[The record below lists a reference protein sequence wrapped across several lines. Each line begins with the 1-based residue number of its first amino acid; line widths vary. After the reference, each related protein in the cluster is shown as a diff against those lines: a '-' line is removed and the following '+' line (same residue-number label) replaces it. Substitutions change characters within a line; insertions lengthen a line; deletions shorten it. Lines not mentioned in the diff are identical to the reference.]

1 MTPAKKT
8 TRTTTKPV
16 VRTRSTTKKKV
27 STTPKPK
34 PKVTATKTVT
44 AIPDLP
50 VNPFTFE
57 VFDVVSKQETNAGK
71 IKALQKFEHDSL
83 KALFI
88 WNYDDSVIS
97 LLPPGEVPYSS
108 LEEEQ
113 NTSGTLSTK
122 INQQSDTMRYNETT
136 NANKGHTTL
145 RREWTKLF
153 NFIKG
158 GNDTLSSLRRETM
171 FIQIL
176 QGLHPLDAEILCL
189 IKDKDLES
197 KYNIPK
203 KSVIQAY
210 PDIQWGG
217 RS

>member
-1 MTPAKKT
+1 MTT
-8 TRTTTKPV
+8 TRKP
-16 VRTRSTTKKKV
+16 RKTSKKAEAIQTRKA
-27 STTPKPK
+27 TPQPI
-34 PKVTATKTVT
+34 TN
-44 AIPDLP
+44 LP
-50 VNPFTFE
+50 PNPFTFE
-57 VFDVVSKQETNAGK
+57 VLSLVVKQRSNAK
-71 IKALQKFEHDSL
+71 KVEALKKYEHDSI

-108 LEEEQ
+108 LQEEQ
-113 NTSGTLSTK
+113 STSGTLSTR
-122 INQQSDTMRYNETT
+122 INQQSETMRYNNTP

-145 RREWTKLF
+145 RREWTKLY

-158 GNDTLSSLRRETM
+158 GNDALNGLRRETM

-189 IKDKDLES
+189 VKDKNLYD
-197 KYNIPK
+197 KYKITK
-203 KSVIQAY
+203 EIVTEAY
-210 PDIQWGG
+210 PDIVWGN